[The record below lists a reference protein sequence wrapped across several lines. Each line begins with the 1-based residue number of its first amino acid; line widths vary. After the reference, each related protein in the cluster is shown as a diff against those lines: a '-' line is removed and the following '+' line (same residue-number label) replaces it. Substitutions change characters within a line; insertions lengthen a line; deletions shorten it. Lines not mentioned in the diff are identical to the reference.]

1 MYCISPKRKSHGCA
15 SDFYMLKNSIR
26 GFKSFSSYEAANIA
40 HYNQSYLAEYDLAPR
55 VYSEV
60 GRVRI
65 GKSKRLSDWGYIT
78 EVATTI
84 GCGGNTCKCGECD
97 RYELEE
103 EYCGEID
110 ELTSKMEDHDFY
122 FGDNHI
128 GNVGYVNRDGRDVMV
143 CIDTGDES
151 VSSSHSPCYCLECKK
166 GYNCRG

>member
-15 SDFYMLKNSIR
+15 SNFYMLNNSKN
-26 GFKSFSSYEAANIA
+26 GFKSFDSYELAKIA
-40 HYNQSYLAEYDLAPR
+40 HYNQTYLADYDLAPR

-84 GCGGNTCKCGECD
+84 GCGGNICTCGECD
-97 RYELEE
+97 RYDLESD
-103 EYCGEID
+103 YYDEID
-110 ELTSKMEDHDFY
+110 DLYNKMADHNFY

-128 GNVGYVNRDGRDVMV
+128 GNVGYVNRRGRDVMV